1 MLRSVRK
8 ILMRTAFPR
17 NFAVLAAALLCSAAL
32 AVSAGA
38 EPPAVTTGLGYK
50 PMVQELCA
58 LYAQKSG
65 QKPVEMYNGNIGQ
78 MLEQIRAGSGASVVV
93 SDRATL
99 ESSNVAFAE
108 FRPLGRAVL
117 MLAWKKGVDI
127 RDPADLKKPEIG
139 SIGYPDAKAAIY
151 GKAAVAFMKGNGLY
165 EELQPRLTMF
175 STVPQVFSYLV
186 SGNLDAA
193 FVNEALIRK
202 QGGKIGGWME
212 LDKGYEPLF
221 LVAGVV
227 RGVGGGECRRGG
239 NAVILLNLGRFW
251 LEVLH
256 DAWNAEHKDQFSAV
270 PRLNLPARFR
280 SPKRAG
286 QGNASP
292 LE

>member
-78 MLEQIRAGSGASVVV
+78 MLEQIRAGNGASVVV

-227 RGVGGGECRRGG
+227 RGHENDPDVKAFLDFLGSPEAK
-239 NAVILLNLGRFW
+239 AVCVKNNLR
-251 LEVLH
+251 
-256 DAWNAEHKDQFSAV
+256 
-270 PRLNLPARFR
+270 P
-280 SPKRAG
+280 
-286 QGNASP
+286 
-292 LE
+292 

>member
-1 MLRSVRK
+1 
-8 ILMRTAFPR
+8 MRTALSRVTSPS
-17 NFAVLAAALLCSAAL
+17 LAAALLCSAAL

-227 RGVGGGECRRGG
+227 RGHENDPGRQGVPRLFGVAGSEGRLREEQPAAVGGECRRGG

-256 DAWNAEHKDQFSAV
+256 DAWNAEYKDQF
-270 PRLNLPARFR
+270 PRSTA
-280 SPKRAG
+280 
-286 QGNASP
+286 
-292 LE
+292 